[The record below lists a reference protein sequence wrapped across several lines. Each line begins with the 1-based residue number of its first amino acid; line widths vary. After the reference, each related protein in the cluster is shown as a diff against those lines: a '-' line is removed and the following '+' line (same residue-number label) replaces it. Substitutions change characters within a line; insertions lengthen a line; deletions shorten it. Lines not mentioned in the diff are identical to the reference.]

1 MKKLASIFVATMLMI
16 VMTALPVCAC
26 TPKLTPPKMPDS
38 YYDALDS
45 AYEAGQN
52 AVKNGI
58 VIKDNNKT
66 DESANKSVE
75 SGNKTDEVVE
85 ETKNSGN
92 TYDRWSQFRSY
103 YQKWFGYFR

>member
-1 MKKLASIFVATMLMI
+1 MKKLASIFVATMLI

-66 DESANKSVE
+66 DEYE
-75 SGNKTDEVVE
+75 NKTDKVVE

-92 TYDRWSQFRSY
+92 TYDRWSQFRTY
-103 YQKWFGYFR
+103 YQKWFTYFR

>member
-52 AVKNGI
+52 VVKNGI
-58 VIKDNNKT
+58 VIKDNNKA
-66 DESANKSVE
+66 DESE
-75 SGNKTDEVVE
+75 NKTDELVE

-92 TYDRWSQFRSY
+92 TYDRWSQFRNY
-103 YQKWFGYFR
+103 YQKWFTYFR

>member
-52 AVKNGI
+52 VVKNGI
-58 VIKDNNKT
+58 VIKDNNKD
-66 DESANKSVE
+66 DESE
-75 SGNKTDEVVE
+75 NKTDELVE

-92 TYDRWSQFRSY
+92 TYDRWSQFRNY
-103 YQKWFGYFR
+103 YQKWFTYFR

>member
-66 DESANKSVE
+66 DESK
-75 SGNKTDEVVE
+75 NKTDEVVE

-92 TYDRWSQFRSY
+92 TYDRWSQFRTY
-103 YQKWFGYFR
+103 YQKWFTYFR

>member
-16 VMTALPVCAC
+16 VMTVLPVCAC
-26 TPKLTPPKMPDS
+26 TPKLTPPKIPDS
-38 YYDALDS
+38 YYDALDN

-52 AVKNGI
+52 VVKNGI

-66 DESANKSVE
+66 DESANKSAE
-75 SGNKTDEVVE
+75 SENKTDEVVE

-92 TYDRWSQFRSY
+92 TYDRWSQFRNY
-103 YQKWFGYFR
+103 YQKWFTYFR

>member
-16 VMTALPVCAC
+16 VMTVLPVCAC

-66 DESANKSVE
+66 DESE
-75 SGNKTDEVVE
+75 NKTDEVVE

-92 TYDRWSQFRSY
+92 TYDRWSQFRNY
-103 YQKWFGYFR
+103 YQKWFTYFR

>member
-1 MKKLASIFVATMLMI
+1 MKKLVSIFVATMLMI
-16 VMTALPVCAC
+16 VMTVLPVCAC

-52 AVKNGI
+52 AVKNGV
-58 VIKDNNKT
+58 VIKDNNKSA
-66 DESANKSVE
+66 ESE
-75 SGNKTDEVVE
+75 NKTDEVVE

-92 TYDRWSQFRSY
+92 TYDRWSQFRTY
-103 YQKWFGYFR
+103 YQKWFTYFR

>member
-1 MKKLASIFVATMLMI
+1 MKKLASIFVVTMLMI

-26 TPKLTPPKMPDS
+26 TPKLTPPKMPDG

-52 AVKNGI
+52 VVKNGI

-66 DESANKSVE
+66 DESANKSAE
-75 SGNKTDEVVE
+75 SENKAD
-85 ETKNSGN
+85 ETKDSGN
-92 TYDRWSQFRSY
+92 TYDRWSQFRNY

>member
-26 TPKLTPPKMPDS
+26 TPKFTPPKMPDS

-66 DESANKSVE
+66 DESE
-75 SGNKTDEVVE
+75 NKTDEVIE

-92 TYDRWSQFRSY
+92 TYDRWSKFRNY
-103 YQKWFGYFR
+103 YQKWFDYFR

>member
-52 AVKNGI
+52 VVKNGI
-58 VIKDNNKT
+58 VIKDNNKA
-66 DESANKSVE
+66 DESE
-75 SGNKTDEVVE
+75 NKTDAVVE

-92 TYDRWSQFRSY
+92 TYDRWSQFRTY
-103 YQKWFGYFR
+103 YQKWFTYFR